1 MSRIDSAYGRSVKPR
16 RAFAQETSSRV
27 DPQKDERESWRTP
40 FVSPEKYVNAK
51 LRMLRNDMYIEPTAE
66 EIARL
71 RSKKTEVEI
80 DSVVRGIV
88 ARAWA

>member
-1 MSRIDSAYGRSVKPR
+1 MSRIDNGYSKSVKPR
-16 RAFAQETSSRV
+16 RAFAQETNSRV
-27 DPQKDERESWRTP
+27 DPQKDERVSWRSKFT
-40 FVSPEKYVNAK
+40 SPEKYVNEK
-51 LRMLRNDMYIEPTAE
+51 LQMLRNDMYIEPIAE

-80 DSVVRGIV
+80 EIVVRGIV